1 MKNTKR
7 AVSLLLAAAMM
18 AGFALTGCSST
29 EDKKPAEDTPS
40 TPGTTTEDKKDSEPA
55 TAENKKEDFVVA
67 VSSDLKTLDPHETN
81 DSASSLIYAHLYS
94 CLTQLDES
102 GNIIGDLAE
111 SWEKSDDELTWT
123 FKLRQGVKFHDGSEF
138 KASDVKFSIEREKNS
153 ARNAYMVEKIQEV
166 VVDNDYQVTFKMAEP
181 DGSLLYNLAQGGS
194 SMFSEA
200 AVTAAGDKYAENPIG
215 TGPMKYVEWVPNDHI
230 TLERFDDY
238 YAGAQASKTVTF
250 RVIPEGSSRTIALE
264 NGEVDVVGGVVAID
278 VSKVVENPN
287 LEHQMVTNT
296 GVEYLGFNFE
306 REPFKDVR
314 VRQAIAYAINKEDI
328 VNVVL
333 EGNGVVSNTVVG
345 RPIPGCDTTVEG
357 YPYNPEKAK
366 ELLAEAGFPD
376 GFKTTIKTSGDTR
389 NQEAV
394 LIQANLAEVGIE
406 AEIILLDWG
415 AYLESINGGDMDTYI
430 ISWGNP
436 TMDPAESLNPLFN
449 TKNWGPT
456 GNRMHY
462 SNAEVDALLNE
473 LMAVSDMDRRLELS
487 SEIQHK
493 VVADAPWATLFCKNN
508 CLAYRKGL
516 KGLKVMPNDVH
527 LYYNM
532 SY

>member
-215 TGPMKYVEWVPNDHI
+215 TGPMKYVEW
-230 TLERFDDY
+230 
-238 YAGAQASKTVTF
+238 
-250 RVIPEGSSRTIALE
+250 
-264 NGEVDVVGGVVAID
+264 VVGGVVAID